1 MQQISQY
8 AAAVATSAAP
18 ATATGQ
24 PVPPQPTPPGYSST
38 ANSSATTTGPNTPTT
53 TPTAP
58 PPPPHTGPQPQA
70 RVVFTRPSFSPN
82 MPASAFGT
90 RGTTINVRAA
100 MPGQQSG
107 QVIFPTWFLFLRL
120 ICDYTQCYILIN
132 KLSLQAFNPAAL
144 NQMISGLVG
153 QLLLP
158 GQMGMLL
165 QLLSFDLN
173 CKSLHFVSGSVGNSC
188 GWRHY
193 HHIFSCWLV
202 CVLMEFLWNGI

>member
-1 MQQISQY
+1 MHAPLGAVPPEFMRNLMQQITHY
-8 AAAVATSAAP
+8 AAALATNAAPAP

-82 MPASAFGT
+82 MPPSAFGT

-100 MPGQQSG
+100 MPGQQPG
-107 QVIFPTWFLFLRL
+107 QVSFLRLFLFLRL
-120 ICDYTQCYILIN
+120 IFDYTPCYINYIY
-132 KLSLQAFNPAAL
+132 KLSLKAFNPAAL

-165 QLLSFDLN
+165 HLLSFNFKLQVAAF
-173 CKSLHFVSGSVGNSC
+173 CA
-188 GWRHY
+188 
-193 HHIFSCWLV
+193 
-202 CVLMEFLWNGI
+202 

>member
-1 MQQISQY
+1 MGFFVLKILTFSADNRSKPVYSNSVVLSATLGALPPDFMRNLMQQISQY
-8 AAAVATSAAP
+8 AAAVATST

-82 MPASAFGT
+82 MPPSAFGT

-100 MPGQQSG
+100 MPGQQPG
-107 QVIFPTWFLFLRL
+107 QVRI
-120 ICDYTQCYILIN
+120 
-132 KLSLQAFNPAAL
+132 
-144 NQMISGLVG
+144 
-153 QLLLP
+153 
-158 GQMGMLL
+158 
-165 QLLSFDLN
+165 
-173 CKSLHFVSGSVGNSC
+173 
-188 GWRHY
+188 
-193 HHIFSCWLV
+193 IFSDVVPVFEANLST
-202 CVLMEFLWNGI
+202 